1 MNRAPLPLAIDDEYL
16 STTGEASQ
24 PKGIPS
30 RISLCIYTQRG
41 IEIMDDMRS
50 VVYSSR
56 LKPGRAPG
64 NEYPGPDPSLVLRIN
79 SKIDDF
85 LNQAPTHLL
94 PGADYAS
101 FGLDDEDIEYFRI
114 QAAVVKAR

>member
-1 MNRAPLPLAIDDEYL
+1 MNQAPLPLAIDDEYL

-30 RISLCIYTQRG
+30 RISLCIHTQQG

-50 VVYSSR
+50 VFSSR
-56 LKPGRAPG
+56 LKARVPG
-64 NEYPGPDPSLVLRIN
+64 NETLGPDPSLVLRVN

-85 LNQAPTHLL
+85 FNEAPAHLL
-94 PGADYAS
+94 AEADYDS
-101 FGLDDEDIEYFRI
+101 LGLDDEDIEFFRI
-114 QAAVVKAR
+114 QAAVMKAR